1 DLLSKANELLE
12 DGASSDALL
21 LRGEVILNLGNVQD
35 DDNEQEKLYGMA
47 VDAFK
52 RAQNLGDIPDQFV
65 QLIDDFEQDGD
76 DDDKESGA

>member
-1 DLLSKANELLE
+1 LLE